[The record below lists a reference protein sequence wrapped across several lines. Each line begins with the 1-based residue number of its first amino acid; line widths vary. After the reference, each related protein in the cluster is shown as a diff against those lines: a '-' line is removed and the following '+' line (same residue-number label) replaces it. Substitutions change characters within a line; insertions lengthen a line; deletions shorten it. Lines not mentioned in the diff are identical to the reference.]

1 MKPTNEM
8 PIGLSQILVQI
19 RFDILSI
26 AYAISHKVKLL
37 AMNRNMLIIANAFLA
52 AVLLVWAQGWWST
65 LKTYAEAG
73 TTTLTA
79 EIMLSFVYWTIITCL
94 ASLYFAWKSVDVYA
108 RRLFVAVLLL
118 TAAQVFASLG
128 SLLIRGF
135 SGQQLHPV
143 FESWFSNPTTRYY
156 VIRVLTGISCGYFV
170 YLVLLVFKPG
180 IIAWIWGWLCKLCH
194 RRVHKTDRA

>member
-1 MKPTNEM
+1 
-8 PIGLSQILVQI
+8 
-19 RFDILSI
+19 
-26 AYAISHKVKLL
+26 
-37 AMNRNMLIIANAFLA
+37 MLITANAFLA
-52 AVLLVWAQGWWST
+52 VVLLVWAQAWWST

-108 RRLFVAVLLL
+108 RRLFVTVLLL

-135 SGQQLHPV
+135 SGQQLLPV

-156 VIRVLTGISCGYFV
+156 VIRVLTGMSCGYFV
-170 YLVLLVFKPG
+170 YLVLLVFKPR